1 MRRMLS
7 IGVVGFWLIML
18 GLLVQRTWRTAPAE
32 PAAIDNATTSNASIA
47 LRIRSLLLTCRKQ

>member
-18 GLLVQRTWRTAPAE
+18 SLPVQRSWRTVPAE
-32 PAAIDNATTSNASIA
+32 PAAVDNAESAPVMSG
-47 LRIRSLLLTCRKQ
+47 